1 MCRMTAQTIFIA
13 SAIKQNNNQATV
25 TIRKHSM
32 HNLLVTTILSFVL
45 SVSAQ
50 AETTPV
56 KLPGNIAVHI
66 GKTHYEHPVRLLHPY
81 LDVWHMKGPLAEKA
95 ALKALKKRF
104 AHVGDCSAP
113 ANVVLLLEPHMF
125 YNAQLRVFHGEIIAR
140 AYIKGVEEPTYE
152 NALTVIKKQAPQ
164 NGDLGVKPDFY
175 MEKAYA
181 KAMDKVIKKLETDK
195 AFLATLD
202 KVMIDNPRSICDTL
216 DKLPAAKFYY

>member
-1 MCRMTAQTIFIA
+1 MQKIIICTLFSLMFCLPAY
-13 SAIKQNNNQATV
+13 
-25 TIRKHSM
+25 
-32 HNLLVTTILSFVL
+32 
-45 SVSAQ
+45 
-50 AETTPV
+50 AETAPN
-56 KLPGNIAVHI
+56 KLPGNIAMHI

-95 ALKALKKRF
+95 ALKALQKRF
-104 AHVGDCSAP
+104 ANVGNCTAA

-140 AYIKGVEEPTYE
+140 AYTKGI
-152 NALTVIKKQAPQ
+152 TVIKKQAQQ
-164 NGDLGVKPDFY
+164 NGELGVKPDFY

-202 KVMIDNPRSICDTL
+202 KANMDNPKAICDTL
-216 DKLPAAKFYY
+216 DALPAAKFYY

>member
-1 MCRMTAQTIFIA
+1 M
-13 SAIKQNNNQATV
+13 
-25 TIRKHSM
+25 
-32 HNLLVTTILSFVL
+32 
-45 SVSAQ
+45 
-50 AETTPV
+50 
-56 KLPGNIAVHI
+56 HI

-104 AHVGDCSAP
+104 ANVDDCSAP

-140 AYIKGVEEPTYE
+140 AYVKGTEQPTYE
-152 NALTVIKKQAPQ
+152 NSLTVIKKQAQ
-164 NGDLGVKPDFY
+164 QIGDLGVKPDFY

-195 AFLATLD
+195 TFLATLD
-202 KVMIDNPRSICDTL
+202 KAKMDDPKSICDTL
-216 DKLPAAKFYY
+216 DGLPAAKFYY